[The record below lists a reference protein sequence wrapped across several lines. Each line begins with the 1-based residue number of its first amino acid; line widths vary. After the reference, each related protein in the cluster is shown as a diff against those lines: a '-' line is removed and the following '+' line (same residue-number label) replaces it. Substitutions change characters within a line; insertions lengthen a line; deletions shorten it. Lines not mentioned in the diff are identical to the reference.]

1 VSLAGR
7 HDQRQGRPR
16 AHRLRALLA
25 AAAGIVALG
34 AGAAAAQKDSPG
46 PGQPA
51 GGKQEA
57 AHAGGGQPPPTA
69 DQQPPASPGVSGQPP
84 RVDAGAWIVIDAL
97 DGDVVAAKGAD
108 RPLPIASATKLMT
121 AYLTLEN
128 LKPNQ
133 TVTAAAYQP
142 IASAEILLGLDPGE
156 KIKVRD
162 LLYGLLLPSAN
173 DAAHTLALAVADSV
187 PAFVEQM
194 NQEAQSLG
202 LANTSFSNPIGLDAP
217 DNYSSARDLA
227 TLTDLLLA
235 NRLFARIVDTPS
247 ASLRS
252 GDAQRR
258 VDTRNNLL
266 TQYPFIAGV
275 KTGHTIKAGYV
286 LVGAGTRDST
296 TLISVVLGA
305 PSEAARDAET
315 LELLNYG
322 FSLYRPSTPVERGAE
337 LADPKLDYRDERLPL
352 IAARTVRVSARE
364 GEPVETRVEAPDEV
378 SEAVEEGEE
387 LGRVVVTVNGK
398 AAASSPLVAAESVE
412 AASFVDKVGS
422 VVPLFLIPVGAF
434 VIVVGLLLALRGRR
448 PDREQPSPPR
458 NPNRSNERRNRASRE
473 RTPEERRRMH
483 QERMRRRRQRAE
495 GEGGA

>member
-7 HDQRQGRPR
+7 DDHRQGTRR
-16 AHRLRALLA
+16 AHSLRAAIAVA
-25 AAAGIVALG
+25 AIIVAVG
-34 AGAAAAQKDSPG
+34 AGAAAGQKDSPG
-46 PGQPA
+46 SRLPA

-57 AHAGGGQPPPTA
+57 AHAGGGQA
-69 DQQPPASPGVSGQPP
+69 PPAPAPSGGEPSI
-84 RVDAGAWIVIDAL
+84 DASAWILIDAL
-97 DGDVVAAKGAD
+97 DGDLIAAKGAD

-121 AYLTLEN
+121 AYLTLKN

-133 TVTAAAYQP
+133 TVPAAPYRP
-142 IASAEILLGLDPGE
+142 IASAEILLGLRPGE

-173 DAAHTLALAVADSV
+173 DAAQTLAVAVAGSL
-187 PAFVEQM
+187 PAFVEEM
-194 NQEAQSLG
+194 NQAAQSLG

-217 DNYSSARDLA
+217 DNYSSARDLV
-227 TLTDLLLA
+227 TLTDLLLE

-252 GDAQRR
+252 GGTQRR

-266 TQYPFIAGV
+266 TQYPFVAGV

-296 TLISVVLGA
+296 TLISAVLGA

-337 LADPKLDYRDERLPL
+337 LADPKLDYRNERLPL
-352 IAARTVRVSARE
+352 VAARTLRVSARE
-364 GEPVETRVEAPDEV
+364 GEPVETRVAAPDEV
-378 SEAVEEGEE
+378 SGAVEEGEE
-387 LGRVVVTVNGK
+387 LGKVVVTVNGK
-398 AAASSPLVAAESVE
+398 PTASSPLVAAESVE
-412 AASFVDKVGS
+412 AASFLDKVGS
-422 VVPLFLIPVGAF
+422 AVIDPIALIPLGAI
-434 VIVVGLLLALRGRR
+434 VIVVGLLLAARGRR
-448 PDREQPSPPR
+448 PDRDQPTPPR
-458 NPNRSNERRNRASRE
+458 NRNQRNERRNRAPRE

-483 QERMRRRRQRAE
+483 EERMRRRRQRAE
-495 GEGGA
+495 GEGGAQ